1 MMKNKFLHFFKTSD
15 NFLLV
20 PFLISLFIAFLIVS
34 LIFIFYNQLPLKLPL
49 FYSLPWGE
57 NQLISKQQF
66 FLLPIVLLL
75 IILVNTF
82 IVSQLHHL
90 QKVLK
95 RLLMFG
101 LIFID
106 LVILTT
112 FFKILFIFL

>member
-1 MMKNKFLHFFKTSD
+1 MKKKLLLFFRSSD
-15 NFLLV
+15 NYLLI
-20 PFLISLFIAFLIVS
+20 PLLISLSITFLVA
-34 LIFIFYNQLPLKLPL
+34 LLTLIFYNQLPLKLPL

-57 NQLISKQQF
+57 NQLVSKQQF

-112 FFKILFIFL
+112 FLKILFIFF

>member
-1 MMKNKFLHFFKTSD
+1 MKKKLLLFLKSSD
-15 NFLLV
+15 NYLLV
-20 PFLISLFIAFLIVS
+20 PLLISLSTTFLIVF
-34 LIFIFYNQLPLKLPL
+34 LTFIFFNQLPSKLPL

-75 IILVNTF
+75 IILINAF

-95 RLLMFG
+95 RLLIFS

-112 FFKILFIFL
+112 FFKILFIFI